1 MANDVYVKFGQGTD
15 VGGPLNT
22 PLPDIEGDSTDEV
35 HYWWCELRECG
46 FDMETPQQEDSAN
59 AGSSGSDASSSS
71 SNDHN
76 KRASGF
82 KAVRLTKRVDWAST
96 QLFMK
101 CC

>member
-1 MANDVYVKFGQGTD
+1 MANDVYVKFGQGTN

-59 AGSSGSDASSSS
+59 GDSSTGNASGSSSS
-71 SNDHN
+71 DP
-76 KRASGF
+76 KKPASGF
-82 KAVRLTKRVDWAST
+82 KAVRLTKRIDWAST
-96 QLFMK
+96 QLFLK
-101 CC
+101 